1 MKKRNYIVLTG
12 LLFSLLFIAACNSES
27 ENTSAE
33 NNDGSDNPLKIYTT
47 LYPLEDFTKKIG
59 GEFVEVESI
68 MPLGADAHTFEPT
81 SKQMV
86 DIAGADAFIY
96 NGMGMESYAESMS
109 SALEGEDVALI
120 EAAEGIETVEHSH
133 EHDHE
138 SEDATTDEHDHE
150 SEDATTEEHDHESED
165 ATTDEHDHED
175 EDATTEE
182 HDHEGEDATTEEH
195 DHESEDATTEEHDH
209 EGEEATHDHDHG
221 DMDPHVWLD
230 PIRAIALA
238 ENIKDQLVEL
248 KPEEEETFEANF
260 ETLKADLENLDT
272 DFHNLID
279 SKENPEMI
287 VSHAAY
293 GYWEDNYGVVQ
304 IPIAGLSSSEE
315 PSQKELTEVIS
326 VAKEKDLKYVI
337 FEQNVTTK
345 VAEVIR
351 NEIGAEPLQL
361 HNLSVL
367 TEEDA
372 ENDEDYFSLMKKN
385 LETLDKALQ

>member
-1 MKKRNYIVLTG
+1 MKKRNYIVLIG
-12 LLFSLLFIAACNSES
+12 LFFSLLLITACNSES
-27 ENTSAE
+27 ENTTAE
-33 NNDGSDNPLKIYTT
+33 SNEEESDNPLKIYTT

-68 MPLGADAHTFEPT
+68 MPPGADAHTFEPN

-86 DIAGADAFIY
+86 DIAKSDAFIY
-96 NGMGMESYAESMS
+96 NGMGMESYAESIS
-109 SALEGEDVALI
+109 SALQDENVALI
-120 EAAEGIETVEHSH
+120 EAADGIETVEHSH
-133 EHDHE
+133 DHDHDHDGDEEGSHDHDHEGDEEASHDHDHE
-138 SEDATTDEHDHE
+138 SDEEGSHDHDHE
-150 SEDATTEEHDHESED
+150 SDEEASHDHDHES
-165 ATTDEHDHED
+165 DEEASHDH
-175 EDATTEE
+175 
-182 HDHEGEDATTEEH
+182 HH
-195 DHESEDATTEEHDH
+195 
-209 EGEEATHDHDHG
+209 HG
-221 DMDPHVWLD
+221 DEDPHVWLD
-230 PIRAIALA
+230 PIRAIKLA

-260 ETLKADLENLDT
+260 ETLKADLENLDSE
-272 DFHNLID
+272 FHTLID

-326 VAKEKDLKYVI
+326 IAKEKDLKYVI

-367 TEEDA
+367 TEEDM
-372 ENDEDYFSLMKKN
+372 ENEEDYFSLMGRN
-385 LETLDKALQ
+385 LETLEKALK

>member
-109 SALEGEDVALI
+109 SALESEDVALI

-138 SEDATTDEHDHE
+138 SEE
-150 SEDATTEEHDHESED
+150 

-175 EDATTEE
+175 
-182 HDHEGEDATTEEH
+182 EDATTEEH

-209 EGEEATHDHDHG
+209 EGEDATMEEHDHESEEATTEEHDHESEDATHDHDHG

-260 ETLKADLENLDT
+260 ETLKADLENLDAE
-272 DFHNLID
+272 FHTLIE

-293 GYWEDNYGVVQ
+293 GYWEENYGVAQ
-304 IPIAGLSSSEE
+304 IPISGLSSSEE

-372 ENDEDYFSLMKKN
+372 ENEEDYFSLMKKN
-385 LETLDKALQ
+385 LETLNKALQ

>member
-33 NNDGSDNPLKIYTT
+33 NNDEESGNPLKVYTT

-133 EHDHE
+133 EHDHDGDEE
-138 SEDATTDEHDHE
+138 STHD
-150 SEDATTEEHDHESED
+150 
-165 ATTDEHDHED
+165 
-175 EDATTEE
+175 
-182 HDHEGEDATTEEH
+182 H

-209 EGEEATHDHDHG
+209 EGEEATHDHEHESAEGTTEEHDHEGEEEATHDHDHG

-272 DFHNLID
+272 DFHTLID

-372 ENDEDYFSLMKKN
+372 ENEEDYFSLMKKN

>member
-109 SALEGEDVALI
+109 SALEGENVALI

-138 SEDATTDEHDHE
+138 SEDATTE
-150 SEDATTEEHDHESED
+150 
-165 ATTDEHDHED
+165 EHDHED

-195 DHESEDATTEEHDH
+195 DHESEEATTEEHDH
-209 EGEEATHDHDHG
+209 EGEDATHDHDHG

-260 ETLKADLENLDT
+260 ETLKADLENLDAE
-272 DFHNLID
+272 FHTLIE

-293 GYWEDNYGVVQ
+293 GYWEENYGVAQ
-304 IPIAGLSSSEE
+304 IPISGLSSSEE

-345 VAEVIR
+345 VADVIR

-372 ENDEDYFSLMKKN
+372 ENEEDYFSLMKKN
-385 LETLDKALQ
+385 LETLNKALQ

>member
-27 ENTSAE
+27 ENMAAE
-33 NNDGSDNPLKIYTT
+33 NNDESDNPLKIYTT

-109 SALEGEDVALI
+109 SALESEDVALI

-138 SEDATTDEHDHE
+138 GDEESTHEHDHE

-165 ATTDEHDHED
+165 ATTEEHDHED
-175 EDATTEE
+175 EDAT
-182 HDHEGEDATTEEH
+182 HDHN
-195 DHESEDATTEEHDH
+195 
-209 EGEEATHDHDHG
+209 HG

-372 ENDEDYFSLMKKN
+372 ENDEDYFSLMERN
-385 LETLDKALQ
+385 LETLNKALQ